1 MTFQSDSLSEPI
13 RSATRQKQTP
23 AFNKLGKDGCAGRT
37 PLRERR
43 AYLIRLADLL
53 DGRAYGRLI
62 TAESKPLPDAI
73 AEVKKSA
80 PLVGPDRKPAATL
93 GRTGSRRLIALPVS
107 GSTTE
112 GRPRHGRSGQSSPLG
127 EAS

>member
-13 RSATRQKQTP
+13 RSTTRQKQTP

-37 PLRERR
+37 PLHERR

-80 PLVGPDRKPAATL
+80 PLFGPPAATL

-107 GSTTE
+107 GATTE